1 MQTAGTQNTT
11 SHQRPLG
18 SRVLKVV
25 MNSLVSLG
33 VLFIFQLPAMTVLR
47 YFLFIS
53 FMPPKIC
60 VSKNMHREGSG
71 EAQASPL
78 A

>member
-1 MQTAGTQNTT
+1 MQTAGTHRAT

-18 SRVLKVV
+18 MMDFSWV
-25 MNSLVSLG
+25 MNSLVSEG

-53 FMPPKIC
+53 CSPYYMYIGA
-60 VSKNMHREGSG
+60 VSVRCELTK
-71 EAQASPL
+71 L
-78 A
+78 